1 MNLASFLCKNS
12 AGHFCLNGR
21 FFMWKE
27 SSDNVLLNKTVLFH
41 DPLHLFLSLCVS
53 QILSGLHLHQECTME
68 AVQSHK
74 NNAGNSHAYS
84 KMLNKN
90 MNILQNILIVSI
102 LKLIFHSA

>member
-12 AGHFCLNGR
+12 AGHFCLNGQ

-27 SSDNVLLNKTVLFH
+27 SSDNVLLNKTGLFH
-41 DPLHLFLSLCVS
+41 DSLHLFLSLCVS
-53 QILSGLHLHQECTME
+53 QHLSVLHQECTME

-90 MNILQNILIVSI
+90 KYILQKVLIVSI
-102 LKLIFHSA
+102 LGLIFHSI